1 MKNSILT
8 LTLSVVALASCT
20 NPIEEMTDNAITE
33 IQSGLLDPKSFELI
47 STEVDTLRASWQI
60 VTKAERNLKYV
71 DLYLEQAQN
80 YQKKVD
86 WEISW
91 GTSSMGYHY
100 LGLAKQYADSAVK
113 YNERY
118 DKEVAR
124 AKTLV
129 HTPNDSI
136 IGYSV
141 DVRYYATNRGGNKA
155 MGENRYYVYNDG
167 RTNLEDISP
176 LAKL

>member
-141 DVRYYATNRGGNKA
+141 DVRYYAINRGGNKA

>member
-1 MKNSILT
+1 MKNSIFT
-8 LTLSVVALASCT
+8 LTLSVLALASCT
-20 NPIEEMTDNAITE
+20 NPIEQMTDKAITE
-33 IQSGLLDPKSFELI
+33 VKSGLLDPKSFELI

-60 VTKAERNLKYV
+60 VNKAESNLKYV

-113 YNERY
+113 YNKQYE
-118 DKEVAR
+118 KEVAR
-124 AKTLV
+124 AKTLID
-129 HTPNDSI
+129 TPNDSI
-136 IGYSV
+136 IGYTV
-141 DVRYYATNRGGNKA
+141 DVRYYAINRGGDKT
-155 MGENRYYVYNDG
+155 MGENRYFVFNNGKTD
-167 RTNLEDISP
+167 LEDISP

>member
-8 LTLSVVALASCT
+8 LILSVVALASCT

-33 IQSGLLDPKSFELI
+33 IKSGLLDPKSFELI

-100 LGLAKQYADSAVK
+100 LALAKQYADSAVK

-141 DVRYYATNRGGNKA
+141 DVRYYAINRGGNKA